1 LERVIALLHP
11 VAGEQSPSSI
21 YVTEQ
26 AIRCADE
33 LILNKRDLY
42 VPGHWESFKTS
53 IVARNPHAR
62 LWETTHG
69 RIDVAALLQPAD
81 ALEPIAPTNVEFGAR
96 RSTPRAAHYHPIAT
110 TIRLPNPLNRNR
122 FLSWIRTLPKEVERA
137 KGFMRFEKEPELYEF
152 QFAPPAQATVT
163 PVMLLD
169 EPEKAIVLI
178 GRGYDVNRYCAEL
191 SACAETIGDGTR

>member
-1 LERVIALLHP
+1 
-11 VAGEQSPSSI
+11 
-21 YVTEQ
+21 VTEQ

-42 VPGHWESFKTS
+42 VPGHWEPFKGS

-69 RIDVAALLQPAD
+69 RIDVAALLQSETAARP
-81 ALEPIAPTNVEFGAR
+81 PAPTNVEFGAR
-96 RSTPRAAHYHPIAT
+96 RPIPRAQYHPIAT
-110 TIRLPNPLNRNR
+110 TIRLPGPVNRNR
-122 FLSWIRTLPKEVERA
+122 FLAWMKAMPKEVERA
-137 KGFMRFEKEPELYEF
+137 KGFLRFVKEPELHEF
-152 QFAPPAQATVT
+152 QYAPPAQATVT

-191 SACAETIGDGTR
+191 SACTETIGGSTR